1 MQDKVKKLVKQL
13 PGCLEAC
20 NKQQVALF
28 HQTNCG
34 FEYLLDQLQE
44 QVCGVF

>member
-20 NKQQVALF
+20 NKQRAALF
-28 HQTNCG
+28 HKTNCG
-34 FEYLLDQLQE
+34 FEYLLDQLGE